1 MTLPNSGHYFPYS
14 SQSGNSG
21 YIDDHDLNEPGSS
34 NIQPDYSPRNSQSA
48 SQASMYS
55 LNPPPTHH
63 NPHQIHIQQPFQ
75 PTTQQFLERGGS
87 SLSMVGY
94 LPTPVGYQPPLEY
107 SQHPSQ
113 QSQQTSSAF
122 YSHLQ
127 SHPVVYQTGDHQAG
141 HHSSHYQNPPSSNLQ
156 YNPHYPINMPYYPY
170 TPIQPSPKG
179 YRPPVAAAHTA
190 PLTDIPS
197 AADQGTLL
205 PGSMGNATLFQSSY
219 QGRIPRNKTI
229 EVTAGREER
238 GELTFVP
245 HELRR
250 PSSTPSLS
258 INNSQLMTPSSPS
271 ISLTSPS
278 TPDPT
283 PSVVVSFAQDQSSS
297 LPHTMVEDKSISQDE
312 LHTTFFPPSSR
323 INVPSTS
330 GSIQN
335 SKWTCQWENCHDLV
349 RSQDRMAH
357 ALEHYGKKRFTCS
370 CGHTFAR
377 SQDKKRHLREQAI
390 CDICQLR
397 PVGRNGKEG
406 RCPSCRSLST
416 LRR

>member
-1 MTLPNSGHYFPYS
+1 
-14 SQSGNSG
+14 
-21 YIDDHDLNEPGSS
+21 
-34 NIQPDYSPRNSQSA
+34 
-48 SQASMYS
+48 
-55 LNPPPTHH
+55 
-63 NPHQIHIQQPFQ
+63 
-75 PTTQQFLERGGS
+75 
-87 SLSMVGY
+87 
-94 LPTPVGYQPPLEY
+94 
-107 SQHPSQ
+107 
-113 QSQQTSSAF
+113 
-122 YSHLQ
+122 
-127 SHPVVYQTGDHQAG
+127 
-141 HHSSHYQNPPSSNLQ
+141 
-156 YNPHYPINMPYYPY
+156 MPYYPY

-250 PSSTPSLS
+250 PSSTPSTFN
-258 INNSQLMTPSSPS
+258 ITDSQLMTPSSPS

-370 CGHTFAR
+370 WSALDFSFSFAR

-390 CDICQLR
+390 CDIWYVQSSCWRAKKKNDIVTNSQLR

-416 LRR
+416 LRRWTSVFSHYVIL